1 MISMDFTLEPEQLG
15 ETGQGFVR
23 PECVLATARGDL
35 YVSHFGGGVSRL
47 SAAGVRQDI
56 LGSGAPK
63 VQTNGFALTPEGDFL
78 CANLVAPGGVWRVA
92 RDGVQAPFLTKIEGR
107 SLPSCNFVALDGA
120 GRIWITV
127 STWLE
132 PRARA
137 YRPDQADGVV
147 ILADERGVR
156 IVAEGLGYTNEA
168 VPDPSG
174 RWLYVNET
182 FGRRTSRFPIED
194 GGLGPRETVAAY
206 GPGTFPDGLAFDQ
219 EGGLWVVSVV
229 SNRVIRVTPD
239 GGQKIIL
246 EDSDP
251 AWLAEVEA
259 AFQAGKMARPHLD
272 QVRAQRLKNISS
284 IAFGGP
290 DRRTGYL
297 GNLLDDRIYSF
308 DSPVAGAEP
317 VHWHF

>member
-1 MISMDFTLEPEQLG
+1 MI
-15 ETGQGFVR
+15 
-23 PECVLATARGDL
+23 
-35 YVSHFGGGVSRL
+35 
-47 SAAGVRQDI
+47 
-56 LGSGAPK
+56 
-63 VQTNGFALTPEGDFL
+63 
-78 CANLVAPGGVWRVA
+78 
-92 RDGVQAPFLTKIEGR
+92 
-107 SLPSCNFVALDGA
+107 
-120 GRIWITV
+120 
-127 STWLE
+127 
-132 PRARA
+132 
-137 YRPDQADGVV
+137 
-147 ILADERGVR
+147 ILADKKGAR

-168 VPDPSG
+168 LPDPSG

-182 FGRRTSRFPIED
+182 FGRRTSRFAIED
-194 GGLGPRETVAAY
+194 GGLGPRETVAEY

-219 EGGLWVVSVV
+219 ENGLWVVSIV

-251 AWLAEVEA
+251 AWLEQVEL
-259 AFQAGKMARPHLD
+259 AFQAGRMGRPHLD
-272 QVRAQRLKNISS
+272 QVHARRLKNISS

-297 GNLLDDRIYSF
+297 GNLLDDRIYRF